1 MTRSAFQLALV
12 AGAAWCGLTVS
23 AQALS
28 IEDFGSP
35 QAFAQSNRSEFT
47 VGLLELQHRFVAVF
61 GGKCEGPPLD
71 DDDKEK
77 GGDGPKPPPG
87 PPGPPGPGPGPGPG
101 PRGNGVVTQLPDGGK
116 AILELLG
123 VEADRSIHVVG
134 FDPLSE
140 RLIVTEFGGGDAG
153 NAGNNAGNDAGN
165 NAGNNA
171 GAGAGAGAGGGV
183 IQTAQDTLG
192 APPSAA
198 YFSIANDGTIT
209 VLPVAGG
216 ESLQAGTDN
225 ATDAFIF
232 PNNGFVFENPVV
244 APGLSLTIPVN
255 STRVVIIRA
264 PGGQRFRVT
273 VTVTLG
279 LATIQVEP
287 L

>member
-1 MTRSAFQLALV
+1 MTRSPFKLAVV

-61 GGKCEGPPLD
+61 GGKCEGPPIE
-71 DDDKEK
+71 DDDKKK

-101 PRGNGVVTQLPDGGK
+101 PRGNGIVTLLPDGGK
-116 AILELLG
+116 ALLELLG
-123 VEADRSIHVVG
+123 VEADRSIHVQG

-140 RLIVTEFGGGDAG
+140 RLIVTEFGGGNDNAG
-153 NAGNNAGNDAGN
+153 DDGNNAGNDAGN

-171 GAGAGAGAGGGV
+171 GGGGGA

-192 APPSAA
+192 APPDAA
-198 YFSIANDGTIT
+198 YFVIANDGSIT
-209 VLPVAGG
+209 VLPAVGG

-232 PNNGFVFENPVV
+232 PNNGFVFENPAI

-279 LATIQVEP
+279 LATIQVER